1 MKLVACVAIF
11 LWLGSIVTSVAGD
24 DVTSDDERNN
34 RAPRHFQLTDNDVV
48 IFVGGTNL
56 VRAQKAGYLET
67 RLTEHFAE
75 ARPLFRDM
83 AWEGDTVF
91 QQGTL
96 VERWRRETFGNWYQ
110 QLKRVGA
117 TLIVAQF
124 GQTESLASPT
134 GLREFVA
141 AYDRLLDE
149 FARQTDRIVLVSP
162 TPFEKSDP
170 LLPDLSPRNGDL
182 LLYVDAIGEIAS
194 RRGYRFVDAFRTVRA
209 GQTRPLTSNGM
220 HVAPSRQQDV
230 ASAIAQQL
238 GVVNRSWAGL
248 ELLRQAVRRK
258 HRLWFD
264 YWRPANW
271 KCLYGDDGERRFGRS
286 SGENLSL
293 RDEWKKLPS
302 LIEQAEGEVWRLVE
316 VQ

>member
-1 MKLVACVAIF
+1 MKLVVCVTIF
-11 LWLGSIVTSVAGD
+11 LWLGSIVTAVADD

-34 RAPRHFQLTDNDVV
+34 RARRHFQLIDRDVV
-48 IFVGGTNL
+48 IFAGGTNL
-56 VRAQKAGYLET
+56 VRAQKAGYLESL
-67 RLTEHFAE
+67 LTKHFAKT
-75 ARPLFRDM
+75 RPVFRDM

-91 QQGTL
+91 QQGTV
-96 VERWRRETFGNWYQ
+96 VERWRRETFGNWGQ

-117 TLIVAQF
+117 TLIIAQF
-124 GQTESLASPT
+124 GQTESLDGPT

-149 FARQTDRIVLVSP
+149 LARQTDRIVLVSP

-194 RRGYRFVDAFRTVRA
+194 RRGYRFVDAFRTVRS

-220 HVAPSRQQDV
+220 HVASNRQQDV
-230 ASAIAQQL
+230 ARAIAQQL

-248 ELLRQAVRRK
+248 EPLRQAVRRK

-271 KCLYGDDGERRFGRS
+271 KCLYGDDGERRFGRP
-286 SGENLSL
+286 SGDNLSL
-293 RDEWKKLPS
+293 RDEWKKFPS

-316 VQ
+316 IQ

>member
-1 MKLVACVAIF
+1 MKPVVCVTLF
-11 LWLGSIVTSVAGD
+11 LWWGSILSLLAAD
-24 DVTSDDERNN
+24 DVTSDDVRNN
-34 RAPRHFQLTDNDVV
+34 CAGRHFQLVEKDVV

-56 VRAQKAGYLET
+56 VRAQKAGYLESL
-67 RLTEHFAE
+67 LTKHFAA
-75 ARPLFRDM
+75 ARPVFRDM

-91 QQGTL
+91 QQGTV
-96 VERWRRETFGNWYQ
+96 VERWRRETFGDWDQ
-110 QLKRVGA
+110 QLQRVGA
-117 TLIVAQF
+117 TLIIAQF
-124 GQTESLASPT
+124 GQTESLDGPT

-141 AYDRLLDE
+141 AYDRLLDK

-170 LLPDLSPRNGDL
+170 LLPDLSSRNGDL
-182 LLYVDAIGEIAS
+182 LLYVDAVGEIAS
-194 RRGYRFVDAFRTVRA
+194 RRGYRFVDAFRTVRS
-209 GQTRPLTSNGM
+209 GRTRRLTSNGM

-248 ELLRQAVRRK
+248 EPLRQAVLRK

-271 KCLYGDDGERRFGRS
+271 KCLYGDDGERRFGRR
-286 SGENLSL
+286 SGDDLSF
-293 RDEWKKLPS
+293 RDEWKKFPA
-302 LIEQAEGEVWRLVE
+302 LIEQAEEHLWRLVE
-316 VQ
+316 AR